1 MTNQMLNIVAVL
13 EDEKLAVAQDRKT
26 LRIQYTENTVN
37 VLKQYIE
44 QVYKADFDSQPYF
57 EIFTSTLYSIS
68 NHIRESFYYHET
80 HSVFRTIEI
89 QGDYFISLAKLFNLI
104 NNIRMCMLNGRLS
117 VVYFYVGE

>member
-1 MTNQMLNIVAVL
+1 MLLQKVPKIVSKLNENEITQNNNVL
-13 EDEKLAVAQDRKT
+13 K
-26 LRIQYTENTVN
+26 IQYTENTVN

-44 QVYKADFDSQPYF
+44 QVYKVDFDSQQYF

-80 HSVFRTIEI
+80 HSVFNSIEI
-89 QGDYFISLAKLFNLI
+89 EGDYYIELAKLFNLI
-104 NNIRMCMLNGRLS
+104 NDIRMCMLNDRLS

>member
-1 MTNQMLNIVAVL
+1 MLQKVPKIVSKLNENEITQNNNVL
-13 EDEKLAVAQDRKT
+13 K
-26 LRIQYTENTVN
+26 IQYTENTVN

-44 QVYKADFDSQPYF
+44 QVYKADFDSQQYF

-80 HSVFRTIEI
+80 HSVFNSIEI
-89 QGDYFISLAKLFNLI
+89 EGDYYIELAKLFNLI
-104 NNIRMCMLNGRLS
+104 NDIRMCMLNDRLS

>member
-1 MTNQMLNIVAVL
+1 MLQKVPKIVSKL
-13 EDEKLAVAQDRKT
+13 NEDEITQNNNVLK
-26 LRIQYTENTVN
+26 IQYTENTVN

-44 QVYKADFDSQPYF
+44 QVYKVDFDSQQYF

-80 HSVFRTIEI
+80 HSVFNSIEI
-89 QGDYFISLAKLFNLI
+89 EGDYYIELAKLFNLI
-104 NNIRMCMLNGRLS
+104 NDIRMCMLNDRLS

>member
-1 MTNQMLNIVAVL
+1 MSNKMLHIVSVS
-13 EDEKLAVAQDRKT
+13 EDGQLAVAQDRKS
-26 LRIQYTENTVN
+26 LCLEYTENTVN

-104 NNIRMCMLNGRLS
+104 NDIRMCMLNDRLS

>member
-1 MTNQMLNIVAVL
+1 MLQKVPKIVSKLNENEITQNNNVL
-13 EDEKLAVAQDRKT
+13 K
-26 LRIQYTENTVN
+26 IQYTENTVN

-44 QVYKADFDSQPYF
+44 QVYKADFDSKQYF

-80 HSVFRTIEI
+80 HSVFNSIEI
-89 QGDYFISLAKLFNLI
+89 EGDYYIELAKLFNLI
-104 NNIRMCMLNGRLS
+104 NDIRMCMLNDRLS

>member
-1 MTNQMLNIVAVL
+1 MSNKMLHIVSVS
-13 EDEKLAVAQDRKT
+13 EDGQLAVAKDRKL
-26 LRIQYTENTVN
+26 LRLEYGENTVN

-44 QVYKADFDSQPYF
+44 QVYKADFDSQQYF

-80 HSVFRTIEI
+80 HSVFNSIEI
-89 QGDYFISLAKLFNLI
+89 EGDYYIELAKLFNLI
-104 NNIRMCMLNGRLS
+104 NDIRMCMLNDRLS

>member
-1 MTNQMLNIVAVL
+1 MSNKMLHIVSVS
-13 EDEKLAVAQDRKT
+13 EDGQLAVAKDRKL
-26 LRIQYTENTVN
+26 LRLEYGENTVN

-44 QVYKADFDSQPYF
+44 QVYKADFDSKQYF

-80 HSVFRTIEI
+80 NSVFRTIEI

-104 NNIRMCMLNGRLS
+104 NDIRMCMLNDRLS

>member
-1 MTNQMLNIVAVL
+1 MLQKVPKIVSKLNENEITQNNNVL
-13 EDEKLAVAQDRKT
+13 K
-26 LRIQYTENTVN
+26 IQYTENTVN

-44 QVYKADFDSQPYF
+44 QVYKADFDSQQYF

-80 HSVFRTIEI
+80 NSVFRTIEI

-104 NNIRMCMLNGRLS
+104 NDIRMCMLNDMLS

>member
-1 MTNQMLNIVAVL
+1 MLQKVPKRVSKLNENEITQNNNVL
-13 EDEKLAVAQDRKT
+13 K
-26 LRIQYTENTVN
+26 IQYTENTVN

-44 QVYKADFDSQPYF
+44 QVYKVDFDSKQYF

-80 HSVFRTIEI
+80 HSVFNSIEI
-89 QGDYFISLAKLFNLI
+89 EGDYYIELAKLFNLI
-104 NNIRMCMLNGRLS
+104 NDIRMCMLNDRLS

>member
-1 MTNQMLNIVAVL
+1 MLQKVPKIVSKLNENEITQNNNVL
-13 EDEKLAVAQDRKT
+13 K
-26 LRIQYTENTVN
+26 IQYTENTVN

-44 QVYKADFDSQPYF
+44 QVYKVDFDSQQYF

-80 HSVFRTIEI
+80 HSVFNSIEI
-89 QGDYFISLAKLFNLI
+89 EGDYYIELAKLFNLI
-104 NNIRMCMLNGRLS
+104 NDIRMCMLNDRLS